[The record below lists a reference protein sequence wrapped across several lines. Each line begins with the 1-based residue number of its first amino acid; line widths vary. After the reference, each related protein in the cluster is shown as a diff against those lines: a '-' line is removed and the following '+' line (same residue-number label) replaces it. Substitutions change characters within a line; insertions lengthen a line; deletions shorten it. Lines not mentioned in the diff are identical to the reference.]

1 MIERL
6 QRILK
11 DPHKLSLL
19 MAVLFCLS
27 ILLSAYF
34 LFKLPA
40 MLKMQGGLTD
50 GMRTTSIFTTTFS
63 VVAAT
68 FLLGVLAINQSMRL
82 KRELIVYKEKEKEI
96 AQEQSAKDEQVFAVD
111 LQSFNN
117 VIKNEKGLRAWQE
130 GLNTL
135 CNLMQAGQGALY
147 QVISKDGGKIAAL
160 VAGFALV
167 KNEGESDEFTA
178 GEGLIGQAMV
188 SGKGTYLDELPEGY
202 QRQITSGLGMAA
214 PKFLFIAPLKQDNEV
229 RAILEVATFT

>member
-96 AQEQSAKDEQVFAVD
+96 AQ
-111 LQSFNN
+111 
-117 VIKNEKGLRAWQE
+117 
-130 GLNTL
+130 
-135 CNLMQAGQGALY
+135 
-147 QVISKDGGKIAAL
+147 
-160 VAGFALV
+160 
-167 KNEGESDEFTA
+167 
-178 GEGLIGQAMV
+178 
-188 SGKGTYLDELPEGY
+188 
-202 QRQITSGLGMAA
+202 
-214 PKFLFIAPLKQDNEV
+214 
-229 RAILEVATFT
+229 